1 MDKFRGGWGRPILA
15 ITGIVVILS
24 LACGKPKNDITG
36 QDETLDNTRPAA
48 IVDLTV
54 TAMTVNGVSLQWQA
68 TGDDGDSGKA
78 AAYDLRYLNHEIT
91 DGNWD
96 SAVQAQGLPAP
107 NQAGAMDSFAVIGLL
122 EDSTY
127 YFAIKAAD
135 EAGNWSDHSNVVQ
148 AVCFDDY
155 AVTFADTA
163 FERVIRFYVNKPT
176 GDVLRSDML
185 RFERFSAGGQHI
197 SDLTGIEHCRNL
209 TALLLWNNH
218 VTDLT
223 PVSGLT
229 SLRVLNVGYNGL
241 SDISPLASL
250 LHLDT
255 LQLASNAI
263 EDLSALAGL
272 DSLSELDLSTNVI
285 WNTAPLA
292 GKTTIRHLA
301 LDNNQIV
308 FVNPLYNMTGLDRIR
323 LFNNLIE
330 DLLPLAYNSG
340 LGTGDTLW
348 LAGNPL
354 SAATTDSLIT
364 VLRDRGVTVI
374 R

>member
-1 MDKFRGGWGRPILA
+1 MAVL
-15 ITGIVVILS
+15 LL

-36 QDETLDNTRPAA
+36 QDETSDTVRPAA
-48 IVDLTV
+48 IVDLMV
-54 TAMTVNGVSLQWQA
+54 TAMAVDGVSLQWRA
-68 TGDDGDSGKA
+68 TGDDGDSGTA
-78 AAYDLRYLNHEIT
+78 AAYDLRSLDHEIT
-91 DGNWD
+91 AVNWD
-96 SAVQAQGLPAP
+96 SAAQASGLPIP
-107 NQAGAMDSFAVIGLL
+107 GQSGSIDSFSVTGLL

-127 YFAIKAAD
+127 YFAIKATD
-135 EAGNWSDHSNVVQ
+135 EAGNWSNLSNVVQ

-176 GDVLRSDML
+176 GDILRSDML
-185 RFERFSAGGQHI
+185 AFEKISAGGQHI
-197 SDLTGIEHCRNL
+197 SDLTGIEHCQNL

-223 PVSGLT
+223 PLAGLT
-229 SLRVLNVGYNGL
+229 GLRVLNVGYNGL
-241 SDISPLASL
+241 SDIAPLASL
-250 LHLDT
+250 VHLDT
-255 LQLASNAI
+255 LQLASNSI
-263 EDLSALAGL
+263 EDLSALAEL
-272 DSLSELDLSTNVI
+272 DSLSELILSTNAI
-285 WNTAPLA
+285 WNTASLA

-308 FVNPLYNMTGLDRIR
+308 FVNPLYNMTGLDRVR
-323 LFNNLIE
+323 LFNNLVE
-330 DLLPLAYNSG
+330 DLLPLAYNPG

-354 SAATTDSLIT
+354 SAATTDSLIS
-364 VLRDRGVTVI
+364 VLRDRGVTII